1 MFDQIKIKNLEV
13 YAYHGVFPEETKLG
27 QKFLVDAA
35 LYADTRKAGFT
46 DNLRL
51 SVDYGTVCH
60 FITEYMKEHTF
71 KLLEAVAEHLAE
83 AILQEIPGVERIDLE
98 IKKPWAPIA
107 LPIETAS
114 VAIRREWHTAYL
126 SVGSNMGDRVA
137 QIQQGLQRL
146 SENPQLRDVKVSSFL
161 ETEPYGYTE
170 QGKFV
175 NAAIVLK
182 TLYTPYELLRFLQKI
197 EEKAG
202 RKREIHWGPRTLDLD
217 ILFYDNEILEQSDL
231 IVPHPDME
239 NRLFVLDPL
248 AELCPGKI
256 HPVLG
261 KSILR
266 MRDELR
272 KRTEA
277 SKL

>member
-1 MFDQIKIKNLEV
+1 MSDQIKIKNLEV

-35 LYADTRKAGFT
+35 LYTDTRKAGFT

-114 VAIRREWHTAYL
+114 VAISRGWHTVYL

-175 NAAIVLK
+175 NAAIVLQ
-182 TLYTPYELLRFLQKI
+182 TLYTPYELLGFLHKV

-272 KRTEA
+272 NRTEA
-277 SKL
+277 SEP